1 MISAEMCV
9 RELGARARDEFSPT
23 GVAEAKIGGGQARS
37 PRDGR
42 ARRRS
47 GAGRSRGSGSYAKSW
62 DLSVVRDSTASR
74 LHGDDVAALPR
85 DNRLD
90 VRRPSIESC
99 ALLRLAFVFVVS
111 ADQFRGQ
118 MV

>member
-1 MISAEMCV
+1 MRKRTKLTQTMVNSITLPAGKDEDMIADS
-9 RELGARARDEFSPT
+9 
-23 GVAEAKIGGGQARS
+23 GQ
-37 PRDGR
+37 P
-42 ARRRS
+42 
-47 GAGRSRGSGSYAKSW
+47 SYAKSS

-90 VRRPSIESC
+90 VHRPSIERL
-99 ALLRLAFVFVVS
+99 ALLRLVSVLVVG
-111 ADQFRGQ
+111 ADQFLRQ